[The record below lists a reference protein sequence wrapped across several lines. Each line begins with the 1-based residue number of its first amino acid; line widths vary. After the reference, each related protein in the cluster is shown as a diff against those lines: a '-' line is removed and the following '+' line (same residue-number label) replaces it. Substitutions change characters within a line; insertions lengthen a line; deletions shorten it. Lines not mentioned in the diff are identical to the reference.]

1 MLRVCIA
8 VALSSGVAAV
18 GQVVYIVQ
26 GFRQPRYAGKH
37 ARWF

>member
-1 MLRVCIA
+1 MLKVCIA

-18 GQVVYIVQ
+18 AQVAYIVQ
-26 GFRQPRYAGKH
+26 DFRQPRYAGKH